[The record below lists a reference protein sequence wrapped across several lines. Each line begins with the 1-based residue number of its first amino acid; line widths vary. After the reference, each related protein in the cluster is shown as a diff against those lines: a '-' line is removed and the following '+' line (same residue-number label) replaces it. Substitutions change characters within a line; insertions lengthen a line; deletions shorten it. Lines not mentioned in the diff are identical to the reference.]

1 MSMQPLSHFNDSGRA
16 HMVDVGAKVVTLREA
31 IAEAHITM
39 SAEAAQAI
47 RSGNLAK
54 GDVLQIAT
62 VAAIQAAKQT
72 AHWIPLCHIVPLE
85 HVEVGFQWP
94 ETERLQ
100 ILVTVRTHGKTG
112 VEMEALTAASAGA
125 LTVYDMCKSVDRG
138 MTIQLVRLVQKTGG
152 SKGSYKLDWRESAP
166 TSSTSGMP
174 Q

>member
-1 MSMQPLSHFNDSGRA
+1 MQPLSHFNDSGRA
-16 HMVDVGAKVVTLREA
+16 HMVDVGAKPVSLREA
-31 IAEAHITM
+31 IAEAHLTM
-39 SAEAAQAI
+39 SADASLAI

-62 VAAIQAAKQT
+62 IAAIQAAKQT
-72 AHWIPLCHIVPLE
+72 ANWIPLCHIVPLE
-85 HVEVGFQWP
+85 HVEVSFHWP
-94 ETERLQ
+94 ESDRLQ

-152 SKGSYKLDWRESAP
+152 TKGSYKLDWTEPDS
-166 TSSTSGMP
+166 TSSTPGMP